1 METPIK
7 TDDLGVPL
15 FLETPVC
22 TFWYLA
28 GWRGTQHEKY
38 IWKST
43 FVVGSEVDQHRLGM
57 AQLDTWK
64 QFRALSFL
72 FETPMI
78 PMILIYFNQ
87 FFLIYWKIRNRILVV
102 NKRIVS
108 VLVMLNLFKGA
119 KIRQSRQRGEI
130 ERAGYKKAQPT
141 NILTGKICRKSFIEC
156 VQRNRGH
163 HHSFL
168 RVTSWGRNSA
178 VSSYPAHSTLGSS
191 KFWGGLV
198 DPRPHLLEMLLLT
211 EWGSDFVGL
220 QKLLAE
226 LSTGVVGARA
236 KRSTVFRVCFTM
248 HFPTRSWKKT
258 THPLQAGCLWRNWLT
273 FLRNRMGRAFGFFTF
288 QRLHVQPRSRCPVHG
303 RHAVGWA

>member
-1 METPIK
+1 MAGLPFGSQRPNGSPAQKDTNKVVWVFPKIGVPQNGWYIMETPIK

-87 FFLIYWKIRNRILVV
+87 FFLIY
-102 NKRIVS
+102 
-108 VLVMLNLFKGA
+108 
-119 KIRQSRQRGEI
+119 
-130 ERAGYKKAQPT
+130 
-141 NILTGKICRKSFIEC
+141 
-156 VQRNRGH
+156 
-163 HHSFL
+163 
-168 RVTSWGRNSA
+168 
-178 VSSYPAHSTLGSS
+178 
-191 KFWGGLV
+191 
-198 DPRPHLLEMLLLT
+198 
-211 EWGSDFVGL
+211 
-220 QKLLAE
+220 
-226 LSTGVVGARA
+226 
-236 KRSTVFRVCFTM
+236 
-248 HFPTRSWKKT
+248 
-258 THPLQAGCLWRNWLT
+258 
-273 FLRNRMGRAFGFFTF
+273 
-288 QRLHVQPRSRCPVHG
+288 
-303 RHAVGWA
+303 